1 MNTFTSRILA
11 AIAATTLSLSV
22 ATSASATGSLIDVND
37 VLYACTHAT
46 TEIKDLTILEKL
58 GPLQN
63 VQIVYL
69 DEVLN
74 DAEVG
79 GILSNITVALN
90 KITLQNF
97 LNSNA
102 DDLDVVDND
111 GTITVLQDVLNS
123 NDIDVSDVVGIN
135 VSDNVVTLFCDCD

>member
-1 MNTFTSRILA
+1 MKTFTSRILA
-11 AIAATTLSLSV
+11 ALAAATLSLSV
-22 ATSASATGSLIDVND
+22 ATNASATGSLIDIDD

-46 TEIKDLTILEKL
+46 TEIKDLTVLEKL
-58 GPLQN
+58 GPIHNL
-63 VQIVYL
+63 QIVYL

-74 DAEVG
+74 NLQVG
-79 GILSNITVALN
+79 GILSNITVVLN

-97 LNSNA
+97 LNDNA

-123 NDIDVSDVVGIN
+123 NDIDISDVVGLN
-135 VSDNVVTLFCDCD
+135 VSDNVVTLFCH